1 MITSISGA
9 IIVVIHIN
17 EYQAY
22 SWSWFGFRVQGTIV
36 GTLNL
41 KPTKMQRSGTPMWAS
56 RSIRSTSGAQQYS
69 IVYIT
74 KHNTVYSNIM

>member
-9 IIVVIHIN
+9 IIVVIHTN

-41 KPTKMQRSGTPMWAS
+41 KPTEDTKVWNPYVGK
-56 RSIRSTSGAQQYS
+56 SIHTIHERGSA
-69 IVYIT
+69 I
-74 KHNTVYSNIM
+74 